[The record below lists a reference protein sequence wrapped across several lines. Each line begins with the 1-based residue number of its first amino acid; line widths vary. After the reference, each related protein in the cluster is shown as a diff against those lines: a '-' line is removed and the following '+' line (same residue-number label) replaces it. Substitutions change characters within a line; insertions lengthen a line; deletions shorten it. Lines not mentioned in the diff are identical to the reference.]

1 MRDGK
6 YYSVIISEK
15 IIMSLCRRVCVCE
28 RDENPYQGDSRE
40 DLQQGNQ
47 VVSIPQV
54 LIQVCDVLPHL
65 REEVGEG
72 ARRGKEGSRKDGE
85 KNRSRKS

>member
-1 MRDGK
+1 MGDR
-6 YYSVIISEK
+6 E
-15 IIMSLCRRVCVCE
+15 RE
-28 RDENPYQGDSRE
+28 RDKNPYQGDSRE

-65 REEVGEG
+65 TKEIEK
-72 ARRGKEGSRKDGE
+72 GKEGEEGKETQKGREKAGGGSRNG
-85 KNRSRKS
+85 